1 MSVMG
6 PRCEIALTPTVRIV
20 ASIDDDVQLKTPNA
34 GIGSVGE
41 PDREP
46 SVGTGSLLGATVLT
60 GARVE
65 ARTLPVGS
73 RLAPGRFPA

>member
-20 ASIDDDVQLKTPNA
+20 ASIDDVQLKTPNA

-46 SVGTGSLLGATVLT
+46 SVGTGSLLGATVPT
-60 GARVE
+60 SECR
-65 ARTLPVGS
+65 
-73 RLAPGRFPA
+73 